1 LKNAG
6 MSLQEI
12 KVFLKQTLSSKIDAV
27 ELTSLIGMLIEA
39 VTGWNR
45 MQQIVNVNTELTKEQ
60 QTVLENYAQQLLA
73 GKPIQYILGKAW
85 FMGNELMVNENVLI
99 PRPETEEL
107 VEWIISY
114 ASIMNKPLS
123 VLDIGTGSG
132 CIPIALKLALPNC
145 TLTGLDIS
153 KDALGVAQMNAK
165 NLNATIEW
173 MEEDILNTAALD
185 TSYDIMLSNPPYIPL
200 REKKDMQEQVLNF
213 EPSIALFVSNED
225 PLIYYKAI
233 AKIGKQNLSKNGQL
247 FFEIHYD
254 QGKAI
259 LALLDELNYHAELR
273 QDSFGKNRMIRASLK

>member
-1 LKNAG
+1 

-60 QTVLENYAQQLLA
+60 QTLLENYAQQLLA

-123 VLDIGTGSG
+123 ILDIGTGSG

-153 KDALGVAQMNAK
+153 KDALGVAQANAK
-165 NLNATIEW
+165 NLSASIEW
-173 MEEDILNTAALD
+173 MEEDILNTAAPD
-185 TSYDIMLSNPPYIPL
+185 TSYDIMVSNPPYIPL
-200 REKKDMQEQVLNF
+200 REKKDMQEQVVGF

-225 PLIYYKAI
+225 PLIFYRAI

-259 LALLDELNYHAELR
+259 LTLLDELNYHAELR

>member
-1 LKNAG
+1 

-12 KVFLKQTLSSKIDAV
+12 KVFLKQKLSSKIDAV

-45 MQQIVNVNTELTKEQ
+45 MQQIVNVKTELTKEQ
-60 QTVLENYAQQLLA
+60 QMQVELYAEQLLS
-73 GKPIQYILGKAW
+73 GKPIQYILEKAW
-85 FMGNELMVNENVLI
+85 FMGNDFMVNEHVLI

-123 VLDIGTGSG
+123 ILDIGTGSG
-132 CIPIALKLALPNC
+132 CISIALKLALPNC
-145 TLTGLDIS
+145 TVTGLDIS
-153 KDALGVAQMNAK
+153 KEALAVAQMNAK
-165 NLNATIEW
+165 NLNASIEW
-173 MEEDILNTAALD
+173 MEEDILNTAALE
-185 TSYDIMLSNPPYIPL
+185 TAYDIIVSNPPYIPL
-200 REKKDMQEQVLNF
+200 KEKKDMQEQVLNF

-225 PLIYYKAI
+225 PLVYYRTI
-233 AKIGKQNLSKNGQL
+233 AKIGKQSLSKNGQL

>member
-1 LKNAG
+1 

-12 KVFLKQTLSSKIDAV
+12 KIFLKQKLSSKIDAV
-27 ELTSLIGMLIEA
+27 ELTSLIGMLIKA
-39 VTGWNR
+39 VTGWTR

-60 QTVLENYAQQLLA
+60 QAVLENYAQQLLG

-85 FMGNELMVNENVLI
+85 FMGNELMVNEHVLI

-123 VLDIGTGSG
+123 ILDIGTGSG

-153 KDALGVAQMNAK
+153 KDALAVAEINAH
-165 NLNATIEW
+165 NLKATVEWIEQ
-173 MEEDILNTAALD
+173 DILNTAALD
-185 TSYDIMLSNPPYIPL
+185 TSYDIIVSNPPYIPL

-254 QGKAI
+254 KGKAI

>member
-1 LKNAG
+1 

-12 KVFLKQTLSSKIDAV
+12 KIFLKQTLSSKIDAV

-39 VTGWNR
+39 VTGWNTV
-45 MQQIVNVNTELTKEQ
+45 QQIVNINTELNKEQ
-60 QTVLENYAQQLLA
+60 QAKIEDYAQQLLA

-85 FMGNELMVNENVLI
+85 FMGNELMVNEHVLI

-114 ASIMNKPLS
+114 ASVMNKPLS
-123 VLDIGTGSG
+123 IIDMGTGSG
-132 CIPIALKLALPNC
+132 CIPIALKLALPKC

-153 KDALGVAQMNAK
+153 KDALAMAKMNAK
-165 NLNATIEW
+165 NFNASIEW

-185 TSYDIMLSNPPYIPL
+185 TSYDIMVSNPPYIPL

-225 PLIYYKAI
+225 QLIYYKAI

-247 FFEIHYD
+247 FFEIHYN

-273 QDSFGKNRMIRASLK
+273 QDSFGKNRMVRASLK

>member
-1 LKNAG
+1 

-12 KVFLKQTLSSKIDAV
+12 KIFLKQKLASTIDAV
-27 ELTSLIGMLIEA
+27 ELSSLIGILIEA

-45 MQQIVNVNTELTKEQ
+45 MQQIVNVNTELTKVQ
-60 QTVLENYAQQLLA
+60 QAQLENYTEQLLA

-85 FMGNELMVNENVLI
+85 FMGSEFMVNEHVLI

-123 VLDIGTGSG
+123 IVDIGTGSG
-132 CIPIALKLALPNC
+132 CIPIALQLALPNC

-153 KDALGVAQMNAK
+153 KDALAVAQMNAK
-165 NLNATIEW
+165 NLNTSIAW
-173 MEEDILNTAALD
+173 LEEDVLNTAALD
-185 TSYDIMLSNPPYIPL
+185 TVYDIIVSNPPYIPL

-225 PLIYYKAI
+225 PLIYYRAI
-233 AKIGKQNLSKNGQL
+233 AKIGKQSLSKNGQL

-259 LALLDELNYHAELR
+259 LALLDELNYHAELK

>member
-1 LKNAG
+1 

-12 KVFLKQTLSSKIDAV
+12 KIFLKQKLASTIDAV
-27 ELTSLIGMLIEA
+27 ELTSLMGMLIEA

-45 MQQIVNVNTELTKEQ
+45 MQQIVNINTELTKEHQ
-60 QTVLENYAQQLLA
+60 AQLENYAEQLLN

-85 FMGNELMVNENVLI
+85 FMGNELMVNEHVLI

-114 ASIMNKPLS
+114 ASIINKSLS
-123 VLDIGTGSG
+123 ILDIGTGSG
-132 CIPIALKLALPNC
+132 CIPIALKLALSNC
-145 TLTGLDIS
+145 IVTGLDIS
-153 KDALGVAQMNAK
+153 KEALAVAQNNAK
-165 NLNATIEW
+165 NLNAPIHWVEK
-173 MEEDILNTAALD
+173 DILNTAALE
-185 TSYDIMLSNPPYIPL
+185 TSYDIIVSNPPYIPL
-200 REKKDMQEQVLNF
+200 REKKNMQEQILNF

-225 PLIYYKAI
+225 PLIYYRVI

-254 QGKAI
+254 QGNSI

-273 QDSFGKNRMIRASLK
+273 KDSFGKNRMIRASLK